1 MKALNVLYTYESL
14 ASLTDERLDLNTA
27 MIIAKNMKTLAAP
40 KQVID
45 EKRFKIIKAYAEK
58 DKNGNL
64 KKNTDGTIMFS
75 EANAKECDKKL
86 TALLSEDIDI
96 ELTKI
101 KKSALADIK
110 ISLTLVLGLM
120 DILEE

>member
-1 MKALNVLYTYESL
+1 MKALNVLYIYESL
-14 ASLTDERLDLNTA
+14 ATLTDERLDLNTA
-27 MIIAKNMKTLAAP
+27 MIIAKNMKTLTTP

-45 EKRFKIIKAYAEK
+45 EKRFKLIKTYAEK
-58 DKNGNL
+58 DKNGNP
-64 KKNTDGTIMFS
+64 KKNTDGTIIFS

-86 TALLSEDIDI
+86 AALLSEDIDI
-96 ELTKI
+96 ELIKI

-110 ISLTLVLGLM
+110 ISPTLVLGLM

>member
-14 ASLTDERLDLNTA
+14 ATLTDERLDMNTA
-27 MIIAKNMKTLAAP
+27 MIIAKNMKTLTVT

-45 EKRFKIIKAYAEK
+45 EKRFKLIKTYAEK

-64 KKNTDGTIMFS
+64 KKNTDGTIIFS
-75 EANAKECDKKL
+75 ETNAKECDKKL

-110 ISLTLVLGLM
+110 ISPTLVLGLM

>member
-1 MKALNVLYTYESL
+1 MKALNILLTYESL
-14 ASLTDERLDLNTA
+14 AALKDERLDLNTA
-27 MIIAKNMKTLAAP
+27 IIIAKNMKTLTAP

-45 EKRFKIIKAYAEK
+45 EKRFKLIKTYAEK

-64 KKNTDGTIMFS
+64 KKNTDGTTIFS
-75 EANAKECDKKL
+75 EANIKECDKKL
-86 TALLSEDIDI
+86 AALLSEDIDI

-101 KKSALADIK
+101 EKSALANIK
-110 ISLTLVLGLM
+110 ISPTLILGLM

>member
-14 ASLTDERLDLNTA
+14 ATLTDERLDMNTA
-27 MIIAKNMKTLAAP
+27 MIIAKNMKTLTAP

-45 EKRFKIIKAYAEK
+45 EKRFKLIKTYAEK
-58 DKNGNL
+58 DNNGNL
-64 KKNTDGTIMFS
+64 QKNTDGTIIFS

-86 TALLSEDIDI
+86 AALLSEDIDI
-96 ELTKI
+96 ELIKI

-110 ISLTLVLGLM
+110 ISPTLVLGLM

>member
-14 ASLTDERLDLNTA
+14 ATLTDERLDLNTA
-27 MIIAKNMKTLAAP
+27 IIIAKNIETLTAP

-45 EKRFKIIKAYAEK
+45 EKRFKLIKTYAEK

-64 KKNTDGTIMFS
+64 KKNTDGTTIFS
-75 EANAKECDKKL
+75 ETNAKECDKKL
-86 TALLSEDIDI
+86 AALLSEDIDI

-110 ISLTLVLGLM
+110 ISPTLVLGLM

>member
-14 ASLTDERLDLNTA
+14 ATLTDERLDLNTA
-27 MIIAKNMKTLAAP
+27 IIIAKNMKTPTSP

-45 EKRFKIIKAYAEK
+45 EKRFKLIKTYAEK

-64 KKNTDGTIMFS
+64 KKNTDGTIIFS
-75 EANAKECDKKL
+75 EANATECDKKL

-96 ELTKI
+96 ELIKI

-110 ISLTLVLGLM
+110 ISPTLVLGLM